1 MVKIGQFF
9 FESGTPISCT
19 IKGITIDNAI
29 VHFFDE
35 TKSVVRGWVC
45 HNNSD
50 FDGDE
55 SPNRYNFR
63 YSWCFHV
70 SKDGGLTDEVDGLK
84 PLLTGVSLKKDV
96 KIVPELLF
104 FIKEFSEQ
112 NKCDYAPLFIYK
124 FDLFDEFNQYEI
136 DDLEGFITLKNE
148 RKTVQVKIS
157 RFIRQVG
164 IKFNDLVS
172 SQKTLIKVDIS
183 DKLIEILFNKFV
195 AFQKQN
201 QNLEFYSSEEIL
213 KGYKKENYF
222 GTSGVIHNSC
232 MSDKLEYL
240 NLYTQNPNQV
250 QLAVI
255 YIQQKIAARTIVWTA
270 TDGKKY
276 HDRIYYTNDWLENLM
291 KNKLNKL
298 GIQTIKES
306 GFKMVQLDKWNF
318 KNYPYIDNFY
328 HFDSTNG
335 TLLYYPENIKTLRSA
350 HG

>member
-1 MVKIGQFF
+1 MVKIGQFL

-19 IKGITIDNAI
+19 IKGITIDRAR

-35 TKSVVRGWVC
+35 TKSVIKAWIC
-45 HNNSD
+45 HNNYD

-55 SPNRYNFR
+55 SPNRYGYS

-70 SKDGGLTDEVDGLK
+70 SKDEELTDEVRDLK
-84 PLLTGVSLKKDV
+84 PLLTGVDLKKNV
-96 KIVPELLF
+96 KILPELLF

-112 NKCDYAPLFIYK
+112 NKCDYSPLFIYK

-148 RKTVQVKIS
+148 RKTIQVKIS

-164 IKFNDLVS
+164 IKFNEIVN
-172 SQKTLIKVDIS
+172 SQLIKVDIS
-183 DKLIEILFNKFV
+183 DKQIEMLFNKFV

-232 MSDKLEYL
+232 MSDKLEFL
-240 NLYTQNPNQV
+240 QIYTQNPNQV

-255 YIQQKIAARTIVWTA
+255 CIQQKIAARTLVWTA

-291 KNKLNKL
+291 KTKLNKL

-306 GFKMVQLDKWNF
+306 GFKIVQLDKWDF
-318 KNYPYIDNFY
+318 KKYPYIDNFY
-328 HFDSTNG
+328 HFDSTTG
-335 TLLYYPENIKTLRSA
+335 TLLHYPENITTLRST